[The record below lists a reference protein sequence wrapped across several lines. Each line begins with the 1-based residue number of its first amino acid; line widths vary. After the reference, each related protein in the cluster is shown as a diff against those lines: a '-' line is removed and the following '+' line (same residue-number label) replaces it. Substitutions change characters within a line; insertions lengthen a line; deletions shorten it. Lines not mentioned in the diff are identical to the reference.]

1 MEVHSNI
8 LFFHISSVNE
18 EKQHLSEASEPA
30 ESEELLQQ
38 SQIITP
44 VGRSDLLLR
53 KMSRRTSSRLAGEKQ
68 RATVAEFIEL
78 SDDNDDDD
86 DEKDEDDEGKTKNAS
101 ECEAWHCVGPLGE
114 RKGPF
119 SLPLLKRWSD
129 SSPYASKYKVWK
141 TGQCEDKAILLGDAI
156 RQLFPENAKKNSR

>member
-1 MEVHSNI
+1 M
-8 LFFHISSVNE
+8 
-18 EKQHLSEASEPA
+18 
-30 ESEELLQQ
+30 
-38 SQIITP
+38 
-44 VGRSDLLLR
+44 
-53 KMSRRTSSRLAGEKQ
+53 TSCFAGEKQ
-68 RATVAEFIEL
+68 MAPVAEFIEL
-78 SDDNDDDD
+78 SDDDDDDD
-86 DEKDEDDEGKTKNAS
+86 DEDDNDGRKTPEAAKQKQTQSAP

-156 RQLFPENAKKNSR
+156 RQLFPENPKKN